1 MALEAAPGPS
11 ASASTGD
18 ADELSDA
25 HGDQPVP
32 LDAGMNP
39 VEVPGPRAGK
49 QMALVGRRDEQEAL
63 DRLLDGAR
71 SGRSGVLVLRGEA
84 GVGKTALLEYLAER
98 ASGCELA
105 RAAGVQADTEL
116 AFAGL
121 QQMFASLLGPLE
133 SLPDPQRKA
142 LAVAFG
148 LRRGPAPD
156 RFLVGLAVLGLLAEI
171 AEARPL
177 VCVVDD
183 AQWLDRASAQTLAF
197 VARRLLGE
205 SVALVFAMRESSQDQ
220 TFAGLPELV
229 VRGLGDEDARRLLA
243 SVIRGR
249 LDDRV
254 IDRIVAETRGNPL
267 ALLELP
273 HGLSAGELA
282 GGFGVSPSVPVTA
295 RLEGSFL
302 QRLRDLPAATQRMVL
317 LAAAEPVGDPVLLLR
332 AGERLGLGVEAA
344 APAEVA
350 GLLEVGTRVRFRH
363 PLVRSAVYAAATLAD
378 RHAVHRA
385 LADATDPQADP
396 DRRAWHRAQSAL
408 GADEDLAAELER
420 SARRAQSRGGMAA
433 AAAFL
438 ERAAA
443 LTPDPGGRA
452 RRALAAAQASQL
464 AGAPEAAL
472 ALLDTASS
480 GPLGEL
486 EQATL
491 EQLRGRVALHLSR
504 SGEAAALLL
513 NAARRLAPLERELAR
528 DTHLEALYAASVAG
542 RLGGGVSGVA
552 QAAGAA
558 PPPPGPPRAA
568 DLLLD
573 GLALRFTGEYRESAP
588 ILRRAVSAF
597 RDEGGHSEHDMRWP
611 WLSARA
617 AADLFD
623 DDSWHLL
630 ATRHVVIARD
640 TGALGVLQIGL
651 MYLGVLRVF
660 EGTLDAAA
668 ALIEEADSVIDA
680 TGSRRIDIAKL
691 MLAAC
696 RGDEAEATSLI
707 AAVEHE
713 AIARGQ
719 GVVLTFCEH
728 ARAIL
733 HNGLGHYDLALSAA
747 QQASARDELTV
758 SNWAL
763 AELVEAAARSAR
775 PELAADALERL
786 RQRTQAAGTE
796 WALGIEAR
804 SRALVSDGAI
814 AEDLYREAIARLAR
828 CRLALELA
836 RAHLLYGEWLRRA
849 RRRLDAR
856 AQLRRAHEMFTD
868 MRATA
873 FADRAARELQAT
885 GETARKRTAGTTDD
899 LTPHE
904 ARIARMARDGA
915 SNQEIANQLFVSRKT
930 IEYHLHKVFIKLG
943 ISTREHLDRVLP
955 AD

>member
-1 MALEAAPGPS
+1 MTAVQDRGTQGGS
-11 ASASTGD
+11 R
-18 ADELSDA
+18 
-25 HGDQPVP
+25 PV
-32 LDAGMNP
+32 GM
-39 VEVPGPRAGK
+39 
-49 QMALVGRRDEQEAL
+49 VGRRDEREAL

-105 RAAGVQADTEL
+105 RATGVQADTEL

-121 QQMFASLLGPLE
+121 QQMFASLLGTLE
-133 SLPDPQRKA
+133 RLPDPQSEA

-171 AEARPL
+171 AETRPL

-183 AQWLDRASAQTLAF
+183 AQWLDRVSAQTLAF

-205 SVALVFAMRESSQDQ
+205 SVALVFAMRESSQGE

-229 VRGLGDEDARRLLA
+229 VRGLSDGDARRLLA

-273 HGLSAGELA
+273 HGLSAGEPA
-282 GGFGVSPSVPVTA
+282 GGFGVSPSVPVMA
-295 RLEGSFL
+295 RLEGRFL
-302 QRLRDLPAATQRMVL
+302 RRLRDLPAATQRMVL

-344 APAEVA
+344 TPAEVA

-363 PLVRSAVYAAATLAD
+363 PLVRSAVYAAATLTD
-378 RHAVHRA
+378 RHAVHGA
-385 LADATDPQADP
+385 LADATDPQTDP
-396 DRRAWHRAQSAL
+396 DRRAWHRAQSTL

-420 SARRAQSRGGMAA
+420 SARRAQLHGGLAA

-452 RRALAAAQASQL
+452 RRALAAARASQL

-480 GPLGEL
+480 GPLGAL
-486 EQATL
+486 EQAIL
-491 EQLRGRVALHLSR
+491 EQLRGRAALHLSR
-504 SGEAAALLL
+504 SCEAAALLL
-513 NAARRLAPLERELAR
+513 HAARLLAPLERGLAR
-528 DTHLEALYAASVAG
+528 DTLLESLYAATVAG
-542 RLGGGVSGVA
+542 RLGGGVSEVA
-552 QAAGAA
+552 QAAAVAA

-573 GLALRFTGEYRESAP
+573 GLALRFTGDYRESAP
-588 ILRRAVSAF
+588 ILGRALSAF
-597 RDEGGHSEHDMRWP
+597 RDEGGHAEQDMRWP

-623 DDSWHLL
+623 DDSWYLL

-696 RGDEAEATSLI
+696 RGDEAEATSRI
-707 AAVEHE
+707 ANAERE

-747 QQASARDELTV
+747 QQASARDELSV

-763 AELVEAAARSAR
+763 VELVEAAARSAR
-775 PELAADALERL
+775 PRLAADALERL

-796 WALGIEAR
+796 WALGVEAR
-804 SRALVSDGAI
+804 SRALVNDGAI

-849 RRRLDAR
+849 RRRRDAR

-868 MRATA
+868 MRAAA

-915 SNQEIANQLFVSRKT
+915 SNQEIADQLFVSRKT